1 MNKKRCTEL
10 IKEYIILPAH
20 SLGQNFLVDDSAA
33 DFIVESAGILSED
46 DVIEIGPGLGALTE
60 KLAGKA
66 AEVHAIE
73 IDSHL
78 LDALNETVGLKNNVH
93 VICSDFLKISKKN
106 LRLNKTNQFII
117 VSNIPYYVM
126 TPIMMKL
133 FREWDDAKAMVFTV
147 EDATCDRIFAEPG
160 SKHYG
165 PLSIISSLYGKK
177 EKLLLLDSHSFHPAP
192 HTKSAVIRLTSYG
205 ILQEAPTVLFPL
217 VVAAFSQRRKTLIN
231 SLSSSG
237 LFPDGKKQV
246 KDLLL
251 SLSIKPTIR
260 AEELYPQDYIR
271 IARELVLKS
280 TEIADK

>member
-117 VSNIPYYVM
+117 VSNIPY
-126 TPIMMKL
+126 
-133 FREWDDAKAMVFTV
+133 
-147 EDATCDRIFAEPG
+147 
-160 SKHYG
+160 
-165 PLSIISSLYGKK
+165 
-177 EKLLLLDSHSFHPAP
+177 
-192 HTKSAVIRLTSYG
+192 
-205 ILQEAPTVLFPL
+205 
-217 VVAAFSQRRKTLIN
+217 
-231 SLSSSG
+231 
-237 LFPDGKKQV
+237 
-246 KDLLL
+246 
-251 SLSIKPTIR
+251 
-260 AEELYPQDYIR
+260 
-271 IARELVLKS
+271 
-280 TEIADK
+280 